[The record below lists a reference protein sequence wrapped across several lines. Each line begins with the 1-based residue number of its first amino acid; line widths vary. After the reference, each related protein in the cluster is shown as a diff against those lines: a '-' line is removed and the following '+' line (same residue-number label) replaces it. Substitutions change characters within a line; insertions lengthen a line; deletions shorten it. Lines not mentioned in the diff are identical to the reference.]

1 MTMNLW
7 KRATSPRAASQ
18 AVLSCS
24 NAIRYIGASILL
36 GLATPDAFAQ
46 GVAATVQI
54 RGRVPAWSVGEAF
67 TFIFVALGPLN
78 VIGPFAAATQGRNRA
93 VKRGVAF
100 RALLLAAIALIVAAT
115 VGAKTLH
122 EWGISLGALL
132 LAAGFILFLVALQPI
147 LAGYAPRTQ
156 LAPTAATTV
165 PDRTEAELALSPVA
179 FPTIVT
185 PYGLALLILLFTL
198 YPLRSERLWIAVIA
212 SIVLALDLVA
222 MLCTDVLMKI
232 PFIKTGL
239 DILGCVMGVLLISL
253 GLQAISDGL
262 SLLRINF

>member
-1 MTMNLW
+1 MTTW
-7 KRATSPRAASQ
+7 KRATRLRMASHAILCRGNVVRCIRA
-18 AVLSCS
+18 L
-24 NAIRYIGASILL
+24 ILF
-36 GLATPDAFAQ
+36 GLATPAAFAQ
-46 GVAATVQI
+46 GVAATVQT

-78 VIGPFAAATQGRNRA
+78 VIGPFATATQGRNRA

-100 RALLLAAIALIVAAT
+100 RALLLAAIALVVAAT

-122 EWGISLGALL
+122 AWGISVGALL
-132 LAAGFILFLVALQPI
+132 LAAGLILFLVALQPI

-156 LAPTAATTV
+156 LAPTAATVV

-185 PYGLALLILLFTL
+185 PYGLALLILLLTL
-198 YPLRSERLWIAVIA
+198 YPLRSERLSIAVIA
-212 SIVLALDLVA
+212 SVVLALDLVA

-232 PFIKTGL
+232 PFIKIGL
-239 DILGCVMGVLLISL
+239 DILGCVMGILLISL
-253 GLQAISDGL
+253 GLQAMSDGFR
-262 SLLRINF
+262 LLRSISN